1 MVSPMFMVGSISGW
15 AMVTRSATSGKWKFV
30 PCGDRWC
37 HRENE
42 KPFNAESAEDA
53 EESRTKTQVW
63 PFIFSAYSASCA
75 LRFLLSHQ
83 HAAIYVQHV
92 AGDVGRIVR
101 GQKCHGVSHI
111 FRRSHSSQRNLLDG
125 VLLELVAQNRRH
137 GGFDESGSNGV
148 AGNVARADLAGNG
161 HGEADQSCLRRSIV
175 RLPGLSHLPEDAG
188 DVDDASPA
196 LLEHRADDLLN
207 REVGGSEIGLEDG
220 IPVGALH
227 AHDQLIAGDA
237 GVVDQDIYLA
247 ELRDGGFDRGL
258 DLLFVADIE
267 SKCARLAARSA
278 DFTDHFVQLFL
289 IPCGDRNSRAVFGK
303 AQGAGASN
311 ALRGASDQRY
321 SS

>member
-30 PCGDRWC
+30 PCVDQWC

-83 HAAIYVQHV
+83 HAAIHVQHV
-92 AGDVGRIVR
+92 ARDVGGIVR

-137 GGFDESGSNGV
+137 GGFDESGSDGV
-148 AGNVARADLAGNG
+148 ARNVARADLARNG
-161 HGEADQSCLRRSIV
+161 HGQADQSCFGRSVV
-175 RLPGLSHLPEDAG
+175 RLPRLAHLTENAG
-188 DVDDASPA
+188 DVDDAPPT
-196 LLEHRADDLLN
+196 LLKHGADDLLN
-207 REVGGSEIGLEDG
+207 AEVGRSEIGLQDG
-220 IPVGALH
+220 VP
-227 AHDQLIAGDA
+227 
-237 GVVDQDIYLA
+237 
-247 ELRDGGFDRGL
+247 
-258 DLLFVADIE
+258 
-267 SKCARLAARSA
+267 
-278 DFTDHFVQLFL
+278 
-289 IPCGDRNSRAVFGK
+289 
-303 AQGAGASN
+303 
-311 ALRGASDQRY
+311 
-321 SS
+321 